1 MFLRL
6 VVVFFFTVYLASCE
20 TEKKSQGPP
29 LLEALNAKYFGHI
42 RGRRTVSEFNK
53 YKHSCDLYDAKSALS
68 NYDLA

>member
-1 MFLRL
+1 MSLRL

-42 RGRRTVSEFNK
+42 RGKRTVSEFNTNTVEIFMAQ
-53 YKHSCDLYDAKSALS
+53 SRLFPILI
-68 NYDLA
+68 

>member
-42 RGRRTVSEFNK
+42 RGKRTVSKFNINIVEIFMAQ
-53 YKHSCDLYDAKSALS
+53 SRLFSILI
-68 NYDLA
+68 